1 MGKINNKPNRNLNCR
16 ILIVRR
22 SLHSSNPIFENHLN
36 NLEYRIQ
43 QLENKQFKT
52 KRLIKNVGQIRNSR
66 QIRN

>member
-1 MGKINNKPNRNLNCR
+1 RP
-16 ILIVRR
+16 
-22 SLHSSNPIFENHLN
+22 LHYSNPIFVNYLN

-43 QLENKQFKT
+43 QLENKQLKT